1 MNNMFLGG
9 IGSVKKGLKKDHYF
23 NADDMNKYFKTPQI
37 LKLLNDAQDWL
48 NKGSYEQYVKKL
60 NSLKYLNYLDRY
72 EKLRDRIAI
81 KLGIDPITA
90 KYYSDFGDY
99 MS

>member
-1 MNNMFLGG
+1 MNNVYLGG
-9 IGSVKKGLKKDHYF
+9 IGSTNNKLKKDHYF

-37 LKLLNDAQDWL
+37 VKLLNDAQNWL

-72 EKLRDRIAI
+72 EKSRDRIAI
-81 KLGIDPITA
+81 KLGIDPTTA
-90 KYYSDFGDY
+90 KYYSNFGDY